1 MRLPP
6 SHFFPPA
13 HTAPESGLISIG
25 GRLTPEWLLDAYSH
39 GIFPWPFTDG
49 QLAWWSPDPRAVLE
63 LDDFRV
69 SRSLER
75 TCRRGKFHVTCDRD
89 FAGVVEGCATAQ
101 DRGWQTWLTA
111 EMRQAYVRLH
121 QLGHAHSIEVWH
133 DGELAGGTY
142 GLALGGLFAAESMFY
157 RVTDASK
164 IALIYLVDHLRARGF
179 TLLDIQQLTGHTE
192 RLGAREIPRRVYL
205 GRLAQAL
212 DLPIRFGAALEASGK
227 WPWLAVTPE
236 PGTYRSLKS
245 PPGAEGCK

>member
-6 SHFFPPA
+6 SPFFPPA
-13 HTAPESGLISIG
+13 HAAPESGLIGIG

-101 DRGWQTWLTA
+101 DRGCQTWLTA

-121 QLGHAHSIEVWH
+121 QLGHGHSIEVWH